1 MYFSSDVVV
10 KLTISQQ
17 GHFIT
22 FIKIDMNLITKCNP
36 RDKRKFPSFSS
47 QVNNNNNHHHL
58 HHSNNNNKNNATTT
72 TTTASITEDMHFSS
86 VFAYFVYISVNI
98 PSYSETKQCNFHVV
112 FRCDYF

>member
-1 MYFSSDVVV
+1 M
-10 KLTISQQ
+10 
-17 GHFIT
+17 T

-47 QVNNNNNHHHL
+47 QVNNNNNHHHHL
-58 HHSNNNNKNNATTT
+58 HHRNNNKNKNNATTT
-72 TTTASITEDMHFSS
+72 TTTACITDDLHFSS